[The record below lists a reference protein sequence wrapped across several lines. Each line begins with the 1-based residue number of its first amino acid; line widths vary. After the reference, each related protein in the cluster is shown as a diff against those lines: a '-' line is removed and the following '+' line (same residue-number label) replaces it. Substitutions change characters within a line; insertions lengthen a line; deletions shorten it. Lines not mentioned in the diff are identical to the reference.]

1 MADLAPTTIEGAPPA
16 PTPAGPA
23 PVTAIP
29 APEAGH
35 VYFIDPDGDLST
47 VPNENAAKA
56 VESGFRPATDAEVY
70 AHENGAMGQ
79 VGAAS
84 LGVLRGATFGL
95 SDPAALA
102 INRAI
107 NGDEDTEKMRRGMD
121 LARRA
126 HSTTS
131 TIGEFGGALAPLM
144 LGAPPVAAAGE
155 GIAARVAAGIPRL
168 AAEGAAFSTGE
179 QLTEDTLG
187 NHDLVAQKYLSAAV
201 EGGIL
206 NVLIGS
212 GLHGAGALL
221 AEGISARGAAAAARA
236 GEEDG
241 SKVAAGSF
249 GSKLADTAET
259 QAAKSMLPPAAIG
272 RSEMSKLGKT
282 AEEQAA
288 RLQELGRTGLEE
300 GIVTPLATH
309 EKMVARATERVD
321 AVGEE
326 LASIR
331 KGLEK
336 SVVRPSADGVIDGVR
351 KVAEEL
357 NARPFAQADRSAV
370 APFVED
376 ILKATKAEVT
386 SAGDIVA
393 SKPTFASFA
402 DLHELRVSL
411 DAELTKMNAWAAR
424 SGPQRGHEALRE
436 IRGVLEGEFEKA
448 ADAAATDLGHEGLLT
463 KYRTT
468 KALYSDLK
476 TLEGWTGTAAGR
488 EMAHR
493 GISLTDT
500 IAAGSGIA
508 SGHAVGGLVT
518 GALNKAVRTFGNQM
532 AATAA
537 NRVSK
542 LMGVQRATAAFDRR
556 LEKAVQGFYS
566 GKKAAKSVSAASPD
580 ISPET
585 ARTLRDAVKNPAA
598 LTDRVA
604 AAVGAQG
611 FSSVAPKIAQ
621 AMSNTILRA
630 ATYLSNRLPPEP
642 APAGFSF
649 GPTKPRAIGPYA
661 QSQLNSVV
669 GALNMD
675 GVLADIERG
684 RADRQK
690 IEALRIINPDAHA
703 AIIKALMDHGQQA
716 GAELTHQQEVALSI
730 LGGQPVGAIMQ
741 PKTVRGFQQAHA
753 QAGPDPTENNGPKP
767 KAVGRPSQAT
777 ANATAQSYQSGT
789 QRLEANGI

>member
-1 MADLAPTTIEGAPPA
+1 MSELAPTTVEGAPTPPA
-16 PTPAGPA
+16 APGPA
-23 PVTAIP
+23 PITAIP

-35 VYFIDPDGDLST
+35 AYFVDPDGQLGT
-47 VPNENAAKA
+47 VPNESAQAAA
-56 VESGFRPATDAEVY
+56 EQGFKPATDAQVY
-70 AHENGAMGQ
+70 AHLNGTF
-79 VGAAS
+79 GAVTA
-84 LGVLRGATFGL
+84 GAIGAGRGASFGL
-95 SDPAALA
+95 LDPALVAGAGLLE
-102 INRAI
+102 
-107 NGDEDTEKMRRGMD
+107 GDKGREEMRRSLD
-121 LARRA
+121 LERRGY
-126 HSTTS
+126 STAS

-236 GEEDG
+236 GEEEG

-259 QAAKSMLPPAAIG
+259 QAAKSMLPASTLSGA
-272 RSEMSKLGKT
+272 EMNKLGRT
-282 AEEQAA
+282 AEEQAT
-288 RLQELGRTGLEE
+288 RLQEIGRTALEE
-300 GIVTPLATH
+300 KIVSPLSTKPEMA
-309 EKMVARATERVD
+309 KRAIARVGQ
-321 AVGEE
+321 VGED

-336 SVVRPSADGVIDGVR
+336 SAVRPSTEGVINGVR
-351 KVAEEL
+351 GIAEEL
-357 NARPFAQADRSAV
+357 NAQPFAQADRRAV
-370 APFVED
+370 APFVEE
-376 ILKATKAEVT
+376 LLQRSGAVVT
-386 SAGDIVA
+386 DQGEIVA
-393 SKPTFASFA
+393 SRPAYKTFAELG
-402 DLHELRVSL
+402 DLRIALDKRLEQMRV
-411 DAELTKMNAWAAR
+411 WAKFNGEA
-424 SGPQRGHEALRE
+424 PGHEALKS
-436 IRGVLEGEFEKA
+436 IRGILEGEYEKA
-448 ADAAATDLGHEGLLT
+448 AGAAANDLGEDVLT

-468 KALYSDLK
+468 KALFQDLK
-476 TLEGWTGTAAGR
+476 TIEKWTTKGAAREGQ
-488 EMAHR
+488 HR
-493 GISLTDT
+493 AISLTDT
-500 IAAGSGIA
+500 IAAGAGLATGHALGGIA
-508 SGHAVGGLVT
+508 L
-518 GALNKAVRTFGNQM
+518 GAANKVMRTFGNQM

-741 PKTVRGFQQAHA
+741 PKTIRGFQQAHA